1 MKQRWKSSLFLLMAV
16 ILLLSACSSG
26 SSNNNGGSGESKDE
40 KVKLVVWIWD
50 SAQIGLD
57 LNMDAFKAENPNI
70 EIEYQLMGQ
79 TDLYQK
85 YLIAA
90 NTGDKVPDIIAV
102 ESSNL
107 AQMVNIDSLYDL
119 SDKVAPYKD
128 KIVPFKWEDATK
140 DGKVYAMP
148 WDSGPVV
155 MYYRKDIFE
164 AAGLP
169 SDPEAVADRI
179 KTFED
184 YKEVGNII
192 KEKTGNS
199 MFQDSKTR
207 SNNRFFETMMWQ
219 RGLWY
224 FDKDGNVS
232 LDDPKVVET
241 AEFYASMVKDGI
253 VNDAEAFSESWLNA
267 FADGKVATIV
277 GAAWYEGL
285 LENMID
291 PDSAGK
297 WGVAPMPK
305 WSVEDPYASAN
316 DGGSNLA
323 INANSKHPE
332 EAWKFIEF
340 MLGNEESQVKMMKDA
355 GSLPSLTTTYED
367 AVFSEPVE
375 YFGGQPVRKVYTQA
389 LEQIAPQS
397 YTVDFPV
404 ANQLTKNAF
413 AEIFLNNASVADT
426 LKKTA
431 DELRSRTSRK

>member
-26 SSNNNGGSGESKDE
+26 GNNNNGANGESKDE

-50 SAQIGLD
+50 AAKIGLD
-57 LNMDAFKAENPNI
+57 ANMEAFKAENPNI

-192 KEKTGNS
+192 KEKTGNF

-232 LDDPKVVET
+232 LDDPKVIET
-241 AEFYASMVKDGI
+241 AEFYAGMVNDGI
-253 VNDAEAFSESWLNA
+253 VN
-267 FADGKVATIV
+267 
-277 GAAWYEGL
+277 
-285 LENMID
+285 
-291 PDSAGK
+291 
-297 WGVAPMPK
+297 
-305 WSVEDPYASAN
+305 
-316 DGGSNLA
+316 
-323 INANSKHPE
+323 
-332 EAWKFIEF
+332 
-340 MLGNEESQVKMMKDA
+340 
-355 GSLPSLTTTYED
+355 
-367 AVFSEPVE
+367 
-375 YFGGQPVRKVYTQA
+375 
-389 LEQIAPQS
+389 
-397 YTVDFPV
+397 
-404 ANQLTKNAF
+404 
-413 AEIFLNNASVADT
+413 
-426 LKKTA
+426 
-431 DELRSRTSRK
+431 

>member
-26 SSNNNGGSGESKDE
+26 GSNNGSSEDGKDE

-50 SAQIGLD
+50 AAKIGLD
-57 LNMDAFKAENPNI
+57 ANMEAFKAENSNI
-70 EIEYQLMGQ
+70 EIEYQMMGQ

-169 SDPEAVADRI
+169 SEPEAVADRI

-184 YKEVGNII
+184 YKEVGNIV
-192 KEKTGNS
+192 KEKTGKF

-232 LDDPKVVET
+232 LDDPKVIET

-297 WGVAPMPK
+297 WGVVPMPK
-305 WSVEDPYASAN
+305 WAVEDPYSSAN

-340 MLGNEESQVKMMKDA
+340 MLGKEESQVTMMKDA

-375 YFGGQPVRKVYTQA
+375 YFGGQPVREVYTQA

-413 AEIFLNNASVADT
+413 AEIFLDNASVADT

>member
-1 MKQRWKSSLFLLMAV
+1 MKQKWKSSLFLLMAV
-16 ILLLSACSSG
+16 IMLLSACSSG
-26 SSNNNGGSGESKDE
+26 GNNDTSGESKDE
-40 KVKLVVWIWD
+40 KIKLVVWIWD
-50 SAQIGLD
+50 AAKMGLD
-57 LNMDAFKAENPNI
+57 ANMEAFKAENPNI
-70 EIEYQLMGQ
+70 EIEYQLMSQ

-90 NTGDKVPDIIAV
+90 NTGDKIPDIIAV

-119 SDKVAPYKD
+119 TDKVAPYKD

-164 AAGLP
+164 SAGLP

-192 KEKTGNS
+192 KKKTGNF

-224 FDKDGNVS
+224 FDKEGNVS
-232 LDDPKVVET
+232 LDDPKVIET

-253 VNDAEAFSESWLNA
+253 VNDAEGFSESWLNA

-277 GAAWYEGL
+277 GAAWYDGL

-297 WGVAPMPK
+297 WGVVQMPK
-305 WSVEDPYASAN
+305 WSVDDQYASAN
-316 DGGSNLA
+316 DGGSNLT

-332 EAWKFIEF
+332 QAWKFIEF
-340 MLGNEESQVKMMKDA
+340 MLGKEESQLTMLKDA
-355 GSLPSLTTTYED
+355 GSLPSLMTTYED

-375 YFGGQPVRKVYTQA
+375 YFGGQPVRKIYTQA

-404 ANQLTKNAF
+404 ANQLMKNAF
-413 AEIFLNNASVADT
+413 AEVFLNNSSVADT

>member
-26 SSNNNGGSGESKDE
+26 GNNNNGASGENKDE

-50 SAQIGLD
+50 AAKIGLD
-57 LNMDAFKAENPNI
+57 ANMEAFKEENPNI

-192 KEKTGNS
+192 KEKTGNF

-232 LDDPKVVET
+232 LDDPKVIET
-241 AEFYASMVKDGI
+241 AEFYAGMVNDGI

-305 WSVEDPYASAN
+305 WSADDQYASAN

-323 INANSKHPE
+323 INANSKHTE

-340 MLGNEESQVKMMKDA
+340 MLGKEESQVTMMKDA

-375 YFGGQPVRKVYTQA
+375 YFGGQPVRQVYTQA

-413 AEIFLNNASVADT
+413 AEVFLNKASVADT

>member
-1 MKQRWKSSLFLLMAV
+1 MKQRWKSSLLLLMAV
-16 ILLLSACSSG
+16 IMLLSACSSSGNSNG
-26 SSNNNGGSGESKDE
+26 SSGDAGKDD

-50 SAQIGLD
+50 AAKIGLD
-57 LNMDAFKAENPNI
+57 ANMEAFKAENPNI

-155 MYYRKDIFE
+155 MFYRKDIFE

-169 SDPEAVADRI
+169 TEPEAVAERI

-184 YKEVGNII
+184 YKEVGNIV
-192 KEKTGNS
+192 KEKTGNF

-232 LDDPKVVET
+232 LDDPKVIET
-241 AEFYASMVKDGI
+241 AEFYTSMVKDGI

-285 LENMID
+285 LENTID

-297 WGVAPMPK
+297 WGVVPMPK
-305 WSVEDPYASAN
+305 WAVDDQYASAN

-340 MLGNEESQVKMMKDA
+340 MLGKEESQLTMMKDNA
-355 GSLPSLTTTYED
+355 SLPSLMTTYED
-367 AVFSEPVE
+367 PLFSEPVE
-375 YFGGQPVRKVYTQA
+375 YLGGQPAREVYTQA
-389 LEQIAPQS
+389 LEHIAPQS
-397 YTVDFPV
+397 YTVDFPA
-404 ANQLTKNAF
+404 ANQLMKNAF